1 MRDVAKV
8 ITERVFGWALWL
20 VVLSA
25 SVMTPAQAQSSFKS
39 RRDFRVGER
48 PTTVLAADY
57 DGDGKL
63 DLLTVDEQ
71 SGYVS
76 LVKGFGDGTF
86 RRVTTVAGGSDP
98 RGLRFADVNH
108 DRVPAIITSKR
119 LSTDLTV

>member
-8 ITERVFGWALWL
+8 IVERSVRGALWMA
-20 VVLSA
+20 VLYA
-25 SVMTPAQAQSSFKS
+25 SISMTPAQAQSSFKS
-39 RRDFRVGER
+39 RRDFRVGDR
-48 PTTVLAADY
+48 PTSVIAADY

-63 DLLTVDEQ
+63 DLITVDEQ

-86 RRVTTVAGGSDP
+86 RRITTVVGGSDP

-108 DRVPAIITSKR
+108 
-119 LSTDLTV
+119 